1 VTPDHIRH
9 LLSAPTADLADTFEE
24 VARRTARLVLHRA
37 LEAEVE
43 ELLASYDERQILRVR
58 RVRVRPVRRALR
70 RFHRIARVE
79 VQPGATGTQDE
90 MSGDAGLVPIELPI
104 EVEDASDDFSW
115 RPPAPRTDEAVRSQ
129 VGVFQAVLEAM
140 GAAR

>member
-1 VTPDHIRH
+1 VTPDDIRDQ
-9 LLSAPTADLADTFEE
+9 LSEPRPDLAGTFEE
-24 VARRTARLVLHRA
+24 VARRTARLVLQRA

-43 ELLASYDERQILRVR
+43 ELLASERQVVRVR

-70 RFHRIARVE
+70 RFYRIGRVE
-79 VQPGATGTQDE
+79 MQPGATGTPDE
-90 MSGDAGLVPIELPI
+90 MPGLVPIQLPI
-104 EVEDASDDFSW
+104 EVEDAGEDFSW
-115 RPPAPRTDEAVRSQ
+115 RPPAPSTDEAVRSQ